1 MSGDVEDDVCRRALG
16 LVHELCFAPRARPPP
31 ETCLEF
37 SDILRQRG
45 HPPPQHEVSVS
56 LLSVIVT
63 FCGLVLLGVSLFVS
77 WKLCWVP
84 WRHKEGSGGGPPRKE
99 PPHIG
104 GGLFGDP
111 LYERGEPGSDPPC
124 PRNPNAA
131 IWIWGPAPWGA
142 PPRVRDP
149 PLGTSDDPPP
159 PLLGQIQPELYGAAA
174 SSSSS
179 LTLPVPTSGSALPTG
194 APCSPPVL
202 PAAPCGAAAPRG
214 RLCVALRYAFGSQ
227 QLVVRVLRA
236 TQLPP
241 KGPRGTGG
249 DPYVR
254 IHLLPDRKKKFQTK
268 VHRRTREPVFDETF
282 TFAVPFAELPARRL
296 HFGVYDFDRFAR
308 HELVG
313 RVVLENLLEAAE
325 RAPEAPLWRDI
336 VEGGGEKADLG
347 ELNFSLCYLP
357 TAGRLTVTIIRA
369 ANLRAMDL
377 TGLSDPYVKASLMAE
392 GRRLK
397 KRKTSIKRNTLNP
410 SYNEALVFD
419 VSHESV
425 HHVSITLAV
434 LDYDCIGHNEVI
446 GLCRVGSDAEGA
458 GREHWAR
465 MLQNPRQPVE
475 HWHTLVEEK
484 ALGLTK
490 GSTRDKH
497 GDRAEAS

>member
-1 MSGDVEDDVCRRALG
+1 MCT
-16 LVHELCFAPRARPPP
+16 PPLP
-31 ETCLEF
+31 A
-37 SDILRQRG
+37 
-45 HPPPQHEVSVS
+45 EVSVS

-111 LYERGEPGSDPPC
+111 LYERGEQGGDPP
-124 PRNPNAA
+124 P
-131 IWIWGPAPWGA
+131 PAQPE
-142 PPRVRDP
+142 RCYLDM
-149 PLGTSDDPPP
+149 GTSEDPPP
-159 PLLGQIQPELYGAAA
+159 PLLGQIQPELYGA
-174 SSSSS
+174 SSPIPIPPSGSSAP
-179 LTLPVPTSGSALPTG
+179 PVAPPTSPPAPGGTGTGS
-194 APCSPPVL
+194 
-202 PAAPCGAAAPRG
+202 RG
-214 RLCVALRYAFGSQ
+214 RLCVSLRYSFGSQ

-236 TQLPP
+236 TDLPP
-241 KGPRGTGG
+241 RGPRGTTG

-254 IHLLPDRKKKFQTK
+254 IHLLPDRKRKFQTR
-268 VHRRTREPVFDETF
+268 VQRRTREPVFDESF
-282 TFAVPFAELPARRL
+282 AFAVPFAELPARRL
-296 HFGVYDFDRFAR
+296 HFGVYDFERFGR

-313 RVVLENLLEAAE
+313 SVVMGNLLEAAE
-325 RAPEAPLWRDI
+325 RGPEAPIWRDI
-336 VEGGGEKADLG
+336 EEGGGEKADLG

-419 VSHESV
+419 VSHDSV

-475 HWHTLVEEK
+475 HWHTLVEV
-484 ALGLTK
+484 
-490 GSTRDKH
+490 STHRGQWH
-497 GDRAEAS
+497 P